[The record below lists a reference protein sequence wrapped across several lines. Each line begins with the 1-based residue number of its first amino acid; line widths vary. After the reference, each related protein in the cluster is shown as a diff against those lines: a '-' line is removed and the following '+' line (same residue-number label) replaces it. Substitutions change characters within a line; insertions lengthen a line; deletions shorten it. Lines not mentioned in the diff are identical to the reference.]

1 MKWFIT
7 DMDGTFLN
15 DKKEVAPNA
24 KDVIVKLQDKG
35 SKFIIA
41 TGRPDIA
48 VKHYYYNLGMNDV
61 VISNNGSLIRN
72 LSTGEVVY
80 QKSFKIEEIEKIQDS
95 AQAEA
100 EFNKTV
106 APLLQKENEEIN
118 KIAQPMMQAIHNAVE
133 SIRVEKQMD
142 VVLDDPYTI
151 RAADANS
158 KIENITNE
166 VISRLKK

>member
-1 MKWFIT
+1 MKLSKKLTTLAIVGAMSAT
-7 DMDGTFLN
+7 AAVASAANIGLVNMSQVVNSYPGYGALDMKMQQVDAQYRPQIE
-15 DKKEVAPNA
+15 KKV
-24 KDVIVKLQDKG
+24 Q
-35 SKFIIA
+35 
-41 TGRPDIA
+41 
-48 VKHYYYNLGMNDV
+48 
-61 VISNNGSLIRN
+61 
-72 LSTGEVVY
+72 
-80 QKSFKIEEIEKIQDS
+80 EIEKIKDS
-95 AQAEA
+95 AEA

-118 KIAQPMMQAIHNAVE
+118 KIAQPMMQAIHNTVE
-133 SIRVEKQMD
+133 AIRVEKQMD

>member
-1 MKWFIT
+1 MKLSKKLTTLAIVGAMSAT
-7 DMDGTFLN
+7 AAVASANIGLVNMSQVVNSYPGYGALDMKMQQVDAQYRPQIE
-15 DKKEVAPNA
+15 KKV
-24 KDVIVKLQDKG
+24 Q
-35 SKFIIA
+35 
-41 TGRPDIA
+41 
-48 VKHYYYNLGMNDV
+48 
-61 VISNNGSLIRN
+61 
-72 LSTGEVVY
+72 
-80 QKSFKIEEIEKIQDS
+80 EIEKIKDS

-118 KIAQPMMQAIHNAVE
+118 KIAQPMMQAIHNTVE
-133 SIRVEKQMD
+133 AIRVEKQMD